1 MHRVLSHMRL
11 ISLLF
16 ALTLAAP
23 PPVSAQDPQTSSPQ
37 QPPSA
42 PKDNARTS
50 TADQQPVAEP
60 GLQTTDQAVD
70 QEGQQ
75 PEPGLPVSLDKIKD
89 ALKQPPSVLTPRSLD
104 QTPTF
109 RVQVQERQ
117 KIEELLATLKFP
129 KTYVP
134 AQGVYGYW
142 MQRQWFPAVDNP
154 LRQPYSAFSS
164 GELLTILIQNLMIHY
179 LGGVAV
185 DAGSNAQRA
194 HAEAQ
199 AKEEVREAVTQYCAA
214 QPNGGAGI
222 QICGTT
228 IR

>member
-1 MHRVLSHMRL
+1 MRL
-11 ISLLF
+11 IPLLF
-16 ALTLAAP
+16 ALTLAG
-23 PPVSAQDPQTSSPQ
+23 PPVSAQDDQPSSPQ
-37 QPPSA
+37 QPASA
-42 PKDNARTS
+42 PKDNVRTG

-60 GLQTTDQAVD
+60 GQQTTDQ
-70 QEGQQ
+70 ER
-75 PEPGLPVSLDKIKD
+75 EPGLPVSLDRIKD
-89 ALKQPPSVLTPRSLD
+89 ALKQPPSLLTPRSLD

-154 LRQPYSAFSS
+154 LRQPYSAFSG
-164 GELLTILIQNLMIHY
+164 GELLTILIENLIGHY
-179 LGGVAV
+179 LGGIAV
-185 DAGSNAQRA
+185 DAVSDAQRA
-194 HAEAQ
+194 RAEAA
-199 AKEEVREAVTQYCAA
+199 AKEEVRNAVAQYCAA
-214 QPNGGAGI
+214 QPNGGAGV

>member
-1 MHRVLSHMRL
+1 MRL
-11 ISLLF
+11 IPLLF
-16 ALTLAAP
+16 ALILAGPLA
-23 PPVSAQDPQTSSPQ
+23 SAQDGQSSSPQ
-37 QPPSA
+37 PPASA

-50 TADQQPVAEP
+50 TTDRGPVAEP
-60 GLQTTDQAVD
+60 EQQTID
-70 QEGQQ
+70 QEAKDK
-75 PEPGLPVSLDKIKD
+75 ESGLPVSLDKIKD
-89 ALKQPPSVLTPRSLD
+89 ALQQPPSALTLRSLE

-109 RVQVQERQ
+109 RVQIQERQ
-117 KIEELLATLKFP
+117 KIEELIATLHFK

-164 GELLTILIQNLMIHY
+164 GELLTILIENLIGHY
-179 LGGVAV
+179 LGGLAV
-185 DAGSNAQRA
+185 DAVSNAQRA

-199 AKEEVREAVTQYCAA
+199 AKEEVREAVAQYCAA